1 MINCEKC
8 GWQPVP
14 EKDLPVKLPYIEDYK
29 PLGIHSA
36 GSGQA
41 GKAPLASHPEFYKTK
56 CPKCGGEAKR
66 ETDVSD
72 TFLDSSWYFLR
83 YLATDWNDIPFPMP
97 KSKIENSAQR
107 AAWLPVNMYIGGAE
121 HSVLHLL
128 YSRFITM
135 VLHDLK
141 IISFE
146 EPFTHFRAHGLIVK
160 NGAKMSKSKGNIV
173 VPDAYVKKFGADTL
187 RAYLMFMGP
196 FGQGGDFRDTGI
208 EGMYRFVRR
217 VWSLVSSIKYQVSSI
232 EGKDESLELERSMH
246 KTIKSVT
253 EDIKNLSYN
262 TAIAHLMEYH
272 NELSA
277 FYTKYKI
284 LNTKYCKT
292 LILLLAPFAPHL
304 SEELYQLL
312 VNKKEFSSIH
322 LASWPKFD
330 PKFLIKNEM
339 VIVAQINGKL
349 RGNIMVDSATSKNKA
364 KIEELVRKDGN
375 VAKHL
380 EGKAIK
386 KIIYVEGKV
395 INFVIA

>member
-1 MINCEKC
+1 
-8 GWQPVP
+8 
-14 EKDLPVKLPYIEDYK
+14 
-29 PLGIHSA
+29 
-36 GSGQA
+36 
-41 GKAPLASHPEFYKTK
+41 
-56 CPKCGGEAKR
+56 
-66 ETDVSD
+66 
-72 TFLDSSWYFLR
+72 
-83 YLATDWNDIPFPMP
+83 
-97 KSKIENSAQR
+97 
-107 AAWLPVNMYIGGAE
+107 
-121 HSVLHLL
+121 
-128 YSRFITM
+128 
-135 VLHDLK
+135 
-141 IISFE
+141 
-146 EPFTHFRAHGLIVK
+146 
-160 NGAKMSKSKGNIV
+160 
-173 VPDAYVKKFGADTL
+173 
-187 RAYLMFMGP
+187 
-196 FGQGGDFRDTGI
+196 
-208 EGMYRFVRR
+208 
-217 VWSLVSSIKYQVSSI
+217 
-232 EGKDESLELERSMH
+232 MH

-277 FYTKYKI
+277 FY
-284 LNTKYCKT
+284 TKYCKT